1 MFCSRP
7 GTPAPPRLISQ
18 MAISSS
24 TLTIHSVKI
33 VDVIE
38 GWKMITSPP
47 DGGSGPIRTCGAG
60 NSSVPLMKQT
70 GNAHGSAGFSGF
82 ERVERREGDDVEDD
96 DDEQRGDDDASEC
109 RSGAGWPAYR
119 QRSRLRQ

>member
-1 MFCSRP
+1 
-7 GTPAPPRLISQ
+7 

-24 TLTIHSVKI
+24 TLTTHIVNI

-60 NSSVPLMKQT
+60 SSSVPLMKQT
-70 GNAHGSAGFSGF
+70 GNGQGSAGFSGF
-82 ERVERREGDDVEDD
+82 DG
-96 DDEQRGDDDASEC
+96 
-109 RSGAGWPAYR
+109 
-119 QRSRLRQ
+119 